1 MTKLIAPL
9 DFIQQ
14 QSDVKEIIAPAG
26 TIICNTGDV
35 CEDLIILLEGQ
46 VRVYRPA
53 EDGRSI
59 TLYHIGEGESCILTA
74 SCILNTS
81 AFPATAVVEKD
92 ARGLAIPAKQ
102 VYLWL
107 KVEAAWQ
114 QYIFALLS
122 QRMGDLIC
130 LVDAL
135 AFRNLE
141 VRLTHWL
148 LEQAQH
154 SPLIQTTHQAIA
166 EELASSRE
174 VISRLLKEFEREGSI
189 LLGRGEIKILQLQK

>member
-9 DFIQQ
+9 DFIRQ
-14 QSDVKEIIAPAG
+14 QSNVKEITAPAG
-26 TIICNTGDV
+26 TIICNTGDE
-35 CEDLIILLEGQ
+35 CQNLIILLEGQ

-92 ARGLAIPAKQ
+92 ARGLAIPAKN
-102 VYLWL
+102 VYDWL
-107 KVEAAWQ
+107 KTEAVWQ

-135 AFRNLE
+135 AFHNLE
-141 VRLTHWL
+141 ARLTHWL
-148 LEQAQH
+148 LEHAQH
-154 SPLIQTTHQAIA
+154 SQLIQTTHQAIA

-174 VISRLLKEFEREGSI
+174 VISRLLKEFERAGSI
-189 LLGRGEIKILQLQK
+189 QLGRGEIKILQLQV